1 MIVISPNFGFRN
13 FDGFGLFF
21 GYQSVHICM
30 GFVDLLWILL
40 FFGIFMVFDW
50 ILNGRFKPLKK
61 IKNLIVVFFFF
72 FNSLL

>member
-1 MIVISPNFGFRN
+1 
-13 FDGFGLFF
+13 
-21 GYQSVHICM
+21 M

-40 FFGIFMVFDW
+40 FFGILMVFDW

-72 FNSLL
+72 FSLASYEFFLASNHDSCVLPF

>member
-1 MIVISPNFGFRN
+1 
-13 FDGFGLFF
+13 
-21 GYQSVHICM
+21 M

-72 FNSLL
+72 H